1 MRECYEAIG
10 GRCPGTPSQ
19 RSNDRRFTLKFLE
32 DQSYLQLKQ
41 AKQEQQKRE
50 SIMCGKYY
58 INSKKNKIF
67 CA

>member
-1 MRECYEAIG
+1 MKLLEEDVLGRLHSEAMI
-10 GRCPGTPSQ
+10 
-19 RSNDRRFTLKFLE
+19 RRFTLKFLE

-58 INSKKNKIF
+58 INSKAFQISNKIE
-67 CA
+67 